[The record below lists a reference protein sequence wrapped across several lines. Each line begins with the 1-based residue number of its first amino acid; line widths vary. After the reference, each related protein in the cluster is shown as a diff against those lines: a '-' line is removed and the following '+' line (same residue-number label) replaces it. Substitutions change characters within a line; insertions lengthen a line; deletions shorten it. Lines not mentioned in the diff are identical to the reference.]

1 MEKQTA
7 PGGPESAS
15 EILGREAGLTLVW
28 WATSS
33 AQITGGFCSPVSFAG
48 AVLFHFLLAIFNH
61 FSSQGLNVT

>member
-15 EILGREAGLTLVW
+15 EMLGREAGLTLVW

-33 AQITGGFCSPVSFAG
+33 AQITGGF
-48 AVLFHFLLAIFNH
+48 VLLYLFLGLFFSTSSWQIFNH
-61 FSSQGLNVT
+61 FSSQGLSVT